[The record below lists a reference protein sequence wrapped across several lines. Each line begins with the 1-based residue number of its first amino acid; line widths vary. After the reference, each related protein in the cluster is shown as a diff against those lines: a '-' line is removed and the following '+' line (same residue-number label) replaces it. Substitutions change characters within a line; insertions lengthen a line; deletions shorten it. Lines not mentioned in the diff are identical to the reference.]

1 MLMIQ
6 NADASAFSKLYYI
19 VCITKSQLDHYML
32 DINNQYITSFQIA
45 RNGEIVYEFSSS
57 QQIPHPKNAESY
69 AYVYQSSNLDWE
81 YHVSASPV
89 LDTNSNK
96 ILLTL
101 LIALAA
107 SVLGSFAI
115 YFLTKI
121 TYVPIARMLSNI
133 TGDPSNL
140 SDIRSEFDLIEDSF
154 KRISSENEELNETIN
169 SYYDAARNNYLHNL
183 LSGVFDR
190 NDNLQNCS
198 AFNIDFNDSLFY
210 MVSVISIKSDAL
222 PLKLKCFLFTEYY
235 LKNLNLKFE
244 AAESIENEIIVI
256 FPFEKESHAQK
267 AKQVMANLLE
277 AFLVSVNEEV
287 NACIYNGT
295 VEKGFIGISSS
306 FQNIKENQLSVY
318 TRDFDAKVRTYYP
331 TDWEIQL
338 IQNIKL
344 RKKEHALKILAQ
356 IKLEN
361 AKRSLSEEQKQ
372 KLIYLILDTLLRV
385 CDEANC
391 ETDELLTDLSAF
403 QVPNNFE
410 EQWRLLEKYIENV
423 TDILSDN
430 KENKGPNLSDK
441 IKSYIENNYA
451 DSNLSL
457 KSIEQEYNIPVS
469 TVFRLLK
476 KSSGLS
482 FYEYLCDKRIS
493 AAKDLIHKGAKNA
506 KEIAATVGYDNVKTF
521 YRVFSKQVGCTF
533 KEYVQNC
540 ESQKFDKQ

>member
-1 MLMIQ
+1 MVMLMIQ

-469 TVFRLLK
+469 TVVWYK
-476 KSSGLS
+476 KS
-482 FYEYLCDKRIS
+482 
-493 AAKDLIHKGAKNA
+493 
-506 KEIAATVGYDNVKTF
+506 
-521 YRVFSKQVGCTF
+521 
-533 KEYVQNC
+533 
-540 ESQKFDKQ
+540 